1 MFRTECNASAQ
12 TAQNVLLLTIE
23 CLYKWDMN
31 AKHTIL
37 LFSCSEQ
44 KHLDSHKMD
53 TVMCTVVM
61 MFQPVDV

>member
-44 KHLDSHKMD
+44 KHLDSHKMGHCH
-53 TVMCTVVM
+53 V
-61 MFQPVDV
+61 